1 MPSPCARPLSLPPF
15 RVSATPLAPRGCGED
30 IINCCLR
37 DLRDLS
43 LPFLPF
49 PSFELRGTVPNAKV
63 KRKEKSE
70 PWIQGTEIRGGGIF
84 GRMRPRVAIKFSTQ
98 DRNEERRTRRNASVK
113 VNRGVLLF
121 ARLLCLR
128 KLRIRAT
135 IIVARLRGPP
145 SLLPPRG
152 GRRRRRGIGGEGGL
166 GDGGWRM

>member
-1 MPSPCARPLSLPPF
+1 MSSPCARPPSLPLVSSRHLSLQEGAARILLIAACAIFETFPF
-15 RVSATPLAPRGCGED
+15 P
-30 IINCCLR
+30 
-37 DLRDLS
+37 
-43 LPFLPF
+43 PF

-152 GRRRRRGIGGEGGL
+152 GGGGG
-166 GDGGWRM
+166 GGG